1 MNLLQRDMER
11 SKRRLNEFCASM
23 LQDADT
29 KIAGHNNFMQKAEH
43 KKNALRN
50 EIDAYKNSIRAVHT
64 SAPHRVV
71 PKKQARNTAY
81 TLCTS
86 KAIDMPL
93 FASHNAISAWC
104 IQ

>member
-29 KIAGHNNFMQKAEH
+29 KIAGHNNFMQKAGH

-50 EIDAYKNSIRAVHT
+50 EIDAYRTEATKMKGDLVKENIELKTILSGLLSNSDI
-64 SAPHRVV
+64 SFNPH
-71 PKKQARNTAY
+71 
-81 TLCTS
+81 
-86 KAIDMPL
+86 
-93 FASHNAISAWC
+93 ISC
-104 IQ
+104 LN